1 MALGVCSGYELKNFE
16 SLLGT
21 AVGVGFIFPVV
32 YQLLVERANQLLNK
46 SRILLEELE
55 SQNNRT
61 ATRDVAAL
69 RIKFQIFLS
78 RMDRVAHTLI
88 LISSISALISFAASI
103 YSAFAP
109 LCMQPLVAT
118 LLIATVSAP
127 VLFCTVTFISW
138 WDSSRPLISRCDHYY
153 NE

>member
-1 MALGVCSGYELKNFE
+1 MALEVCSGYELKNFE

-32 YQLLVERANQLLNK
+32 YQLLVERSNQLLHK
-46 SRILLEELE
+46 SRTLLEELE

-69 RIKFQIFLS
+69 RLKFQIFLS
-78 RMDRVAHTLI
+78 RMDRIARTLI
-88 LISSISALISFAASI
+88 VISSVSALISFVTAV

-109 LCMQPLVAT
+109 LCMHVFIAT
-118 LLIATVSAP
+118 LLVLAVSVP
-127 VLFCTVTFISW
+127 FLFCTAIFIWW
-138 WDSSRPLISRCDHYY
+138 WDSSRSLINRCDHYY